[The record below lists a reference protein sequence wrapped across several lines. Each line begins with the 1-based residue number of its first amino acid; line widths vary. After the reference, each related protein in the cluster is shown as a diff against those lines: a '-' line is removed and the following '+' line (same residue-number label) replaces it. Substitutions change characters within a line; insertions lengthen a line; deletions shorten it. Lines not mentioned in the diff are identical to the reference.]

1 MALVTHALVAAM
13 SGIFWFHSK
22 RLREGALAGFGDAL
36 PAPTQILYDFQIPS
50 LVFGLLVTAL
60 RSWLSAGGRCVC
72 LCAGEAARFRLM
84 ASRLEDA

>member
-1 MALVTHALVAAM
+1 MALTA
-13 SGIFWFHSK
+13 
-22 RLREGALAGFGDAL
+22 
-36 PAPTQILYDFQIPS
+36 ILYDFQIPS